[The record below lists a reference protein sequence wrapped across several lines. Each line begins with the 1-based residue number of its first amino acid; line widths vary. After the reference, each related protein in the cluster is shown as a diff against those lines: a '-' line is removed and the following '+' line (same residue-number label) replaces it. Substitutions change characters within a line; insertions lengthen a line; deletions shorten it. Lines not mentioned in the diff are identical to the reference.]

1 MDRYS
6 QITKSRTKTDWIRS
20 KGIEYYTTNQY
31 PEVKK
36 LPSDIYVLT
45 EWGDRLDL
53 LANQFYGNTTLWW
66 VIAVSNP
73 NKIKMG
79 TLLPDPGLQLR
90 IPADP
95 NRVINE
101 YNAMNYNSSFT
112 VDSGT
117 SGTTSGTNNGSV
129 GGSGG
134 GSSGG
139 GGY

>member
-6 QITKSRTKTDWIRS
+6 QIPKKNTKTDWIRP
-20 KGIEYYTTNQY
+20 KGVQYYATNQY

-53 LANQFYGNTTLWW
+53 LANQFYGNTSLWW

-73 NKIKMG
+73 NKIEMG
-79 TLLPDPGLQLR
+79 TLLPAPGLQLR

-95 NRVINE
+95 GRVVDQ
-101 YNAMNYNSSFT
+101 YNAMNFQSSFSIEG
-112 VDSGT
+112 SGT
-117 SGTTSGTNNGSV
+117 SGTSGTN
-129 GGSGG
+129 SGT
-134 GSSGG
+134 SSGG
-139 GGY
+139 GGGGY